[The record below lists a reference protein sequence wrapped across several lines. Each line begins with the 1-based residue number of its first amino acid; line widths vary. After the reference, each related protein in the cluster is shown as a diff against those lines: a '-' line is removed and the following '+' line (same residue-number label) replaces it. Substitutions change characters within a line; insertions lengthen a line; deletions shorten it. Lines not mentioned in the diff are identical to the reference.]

1 VAVAARTPLAEAR
14 RLALSRWGVLY
25 GLAAFAGIALRV
37 WWFRSN
43 LSIPNSDES
52 VVGLMVL
59 HAERGDVSGFF
70 WGSPYSGPQEV
81 LLSVPVFAVFGANY
95 LALRVVPI
103 LLTAVTSL
111 LIWRVGRR
119 TIGEPAAGVAAALF
133 WVWPPFNLFQLT
145 QHQSFYAA
153 NVFYCALV
161 LLLAL
166 RAAEQPDRVRVGL
179 FGLVV
184 GLAFWQTPQIVP
196 IAVPAG
202 LWLGLRSHRAL
213 RLWWL
218 AALAA
223 IAGALP
229 WIVWNA
235 LHGFASLG
243 IHSSLAN
250 YRHSLRLLANPV
262 GPMTVGLR
270 APFGQQAIVGPTIV
284 MYALYAA
291 LIVLFFVGAWR
302 TRRREVSLL
311 YLVLALFPFLYSI
324 DRRTSFLSSWP
335 QYTVVATPV
344 VTLLIAQL
352 ASTYRRAIAVLAIGF
367 AITAVSMPRMIDWF
381 KLLQP
386 VPRAPRDMTPLVDT
400 LDRLHLDRV
409 YADYWIAY
417 RLDFATKERIIA
429 VENGFTTGR
438 FQGNR
443 VLLPHY
449 ANLRYRPYERKLQAA
464 PRQGF
469 VFFRRTYRSLPL
481 VPLLERHGWKLTT
494 VGPFAVYSP
503 P

>member
-1 VAVAARTPLAEAR
+1 M
-14 RLALSRWGVLY
+14 SGS
-25 GLAAFAGIALRV
+25 ALRQKA
-37 WWFRSN
+37 WS
-43 LSIPNSDES
+43 
-52 VVGLMVL
+52 
-59 HAERGDVSGFF
+59 
-70 WGSPYSGPQEV
+70 
-81 LLSVPVFAVFGANY
+81 
-95 LALRVVPI
+95 
-103 LLTAVTSL
+103 
-111 LIWRVGRR
+111 
-119 TIGEPAAGVAAALF
+119 
-133 WVWPPFNLFQLT
+133 
-145 QHQSFYAA
+145 
-153 NVFYCALV
+153 
-161 LLLAL
+161 
-166 RAAEQPDRVRVGL
+166 
-179 FGLVV
+179 
-184 GLAFWQTPQIVP
+184 
-196 IAVPAG
+196 
-202 LWLGLRSHRAL
+202 
-213 RLWWL
+213 
-218 AALAA
+218 
-223 IAGALP
+223 
-229 WIVWNA
+229 
-235 LHGFASLG
+235 
-243 IHSSLAN
+243 
-250 YRHSLRLLANPV
+250 
-262 GPMTVGLR
+262 
-270 APFGQQAIVGPTIV
+270 
-284 MYALYAA
+284 AA

-311 YLVLALFPFLYSI
+311 YLVLALFPFLYAI